1 MLVVFF
7 KVSSLKLVMVS
18 LLLLSRSLR
27 KEGNNKKNRKRRK
40 RNEIQCM
47 ILLRSLIFGSTKSEI
62 CSEKDF
68 KYLTTN
74 KILPSISIKLI
85 IVEVC
90 FLNFSNSQYM
100 EQLELFNYRRD
111 YLFKSENQI
120 AYYFDI
126 LKETDNEISY
136 SEHINPKKGFAIAG
150 MEYEQYID
158 VKKNRLN
165 GLTYDQILTY
175 LKNAKKE
182 DRLEKLKTLL
192 KFRNISFDA
201 DLFTWHNEDIN

>member
-1 MLVVFF
+1 
-7 KVSSLKLVMVS
+7 
-18 LLLLSRSLR
+18 
-27 KEGNNKKNRKRRK
+27 
-40 RNEIQCM
+40 
-47 ILLRSLIFGSTKSEI
+47 
-62 CSEKDF
+62 
-68 KYLTTN
+68 
-74 KILPSISIKLI
+74 
-85 IVEVC
+85 
-90 FLNFSNSQYM
+90 M

-136 SEHINPKKGFAIAG
+136 SEHINPKKDYAIAG
-150 MEYEQYID
+150 MEYEEYID
-158 VKKNRLN
+158 IKKNRLN

>member
-1 MLVVFF
+1 MP
-7 KVSSLKLVMVS
+7 SLA
-18 LLLLSRSLR
+18 
-27 KEGNNKKNRKRRK
+27 
-40 RNEIQCM
+40 I
-47 ILLRSLIFGSTKSEI
+47 I
-62 CSEKDF
+62 
-68 KYLTTN
+68 
-74 KILPSISIKLI
+74 LI
-85 IVEVC
+85 IVKVL
-90 FLNFSNSQYM
+90 FHSFNSPQYM
-100 EQLELFNYRRD
+100 QQLELFDYRRD
-111 YLFKSENQI
+111 YLFESENQI
-120 AYYFDI
+120 AHYYDI
-126 LKETDNEISY
+126 LKETEDSISY
-136 SEHINPKKGFAIAG
+136 AEHINPKKGFAIAG